1 MFDRDWFE
9 TQLLHLQQV
18 MMEAGR
24 DVLMDRAAQFL
35 ADVLEMKYVFV
46 GVDPSVIEI
55 EKEASPKEV
64 VPGVECKGKC
74 DALEVLAFYERG
86 NLKHGV
92 RYELEH
98 DPSAQVLQQKQ
109 TLLYCRGV
117 HQAFPENRLLTAWE
131 IESYIGTPIRTPVG
145 EVVGVVWAL
154 DDRPGEFSEPQVWI
168 LEIVARWLGL
178 ALECEREHQHCQLL
192 QQQHIHLQKMET
204 IGMLASAAAHDFNN
218 LLAAIIGFVEL
229 ARLQMGGSH
238 PLSRKWQEML
248 RLCDRARQ
256 LVRQMLVLS
265 RPADAPR
272 ETYRLRDCLDEL
284 KVFLERMMPENIEVR
299 VAPVAE
305 TVCVEANPAQMQQ
318 VLINL
323 AVNARDAMPNGGRLE
338 IETKLVDVPERDNSG
353 SPTGRMKSFVRITVS
368 DTGQGIPPEIRPRI
382 FEPFF
387 TTKGKGKGTGL
398 GLSIVNR
405 IVQEHGG
412 WIDVESNVGQGS
424 RFHIFLPRA
433 AVAEKA
439 ELSLP
444 EDTFPRGTE
453 RILVVEDEPMVLE
466 LEQKLLESLGYE
478 VLTARNGSEAVEIY
492 RRYRGEFDLV
502 LLDLVI
508 PRMNGRHVLEQ
519 LRQVSPN
526 TRVLFVTGY
535 GRNEVASELLQMGAV
550 GVLNKPYDLRTLS
563 RTVRLCLDIA
573 SARSRL
579 APDKGENN
587 VVRQDYMDDYGP
599 CW

>member
-1 MFDRDWFE
+1 MFDRYWFE

-24 DVLMDRAAQFL
+24 DALMDRAAQFL

-46 GVDPSVIEI
+46 GVDPSVL
-55 EKEASPKEV
+55 EKESPSQETV
-64 VPGVECKGKC
+64 TGVEPDGEC

-86 NLKHGV
+86 TLKHDI
-92 RYELEH
+92 RYELGQ

-117 HQAFPENRLLTAWE
+117 RQAFPENRLLTAWE
-131 IESYIGTPIRTPVG
+131 IESYIGTPIRTPAG
-145 EVVGVVWAL
+145 EVLGVVWAL
-154 DDRPGEFSEPQVWI
+154 DDRMGRFSEPQVWI
-168 LEIVARWLGL
+168 LEIVARWIGL
-178 ALECEREHQHCQLL
+178 ALECEQQRQQCWLL

-265 RPADAPR
+265 HPADAPR
-272 ETYRLRDCLDEL
+272 ETCRLRDCLDEL
-284 KVFLERMMPENIEVR
+284 KVFLERTMPENIEVR
-299 VAPVAE
+299 VEPVAE
-305 TVCVEANPAQMQQ
+305 TVCIEANPAQMQQ

-323 AVNARDAMPNGGRLE
+323 AVNARDAMPDGGLLE
-338 IETKLVDVPERDNSG
+338 IEAKLVEVPERDDTG
-353 SPTGRMKSFVRITVS
+353 SSTGQMKSFVRITVS
-368 DTGQGIPPEIRPRI
+368 DTGRGIPPEIRPRV

-387 TTKGKGKGTGL
+387 TTKGRGKGTGL

-405 IVQEHGG
+405 IVREHGG
-412 WIDVESNVGQGS
+412 WVDVESDVGQGS

-433 AVAEKA
+433 TVAEKG

-492 RRYRGEFDLV
+492 RRHRGEFDLV

-508 PRMNGRHVLEQ
+508 PRMSGQHVLNQ
-519 LRQVSPN
+519 LRQVSPD

-535 GRNEVASELLQMGAV
+535 GRNEVASELLRLGAV
-550 GVLNKPYDLRTLS
+550 GVLHKPYDLRTLS
-563 RTVRLCLDIA
+563 RTVRLCLDTA
-573 SARSRL
+573 SGRS
-579 APDKGENN
+579 ASGNGDGDD
-587 VVRQDYMDDYGP
+587 VIQQDRTDDYGL
-599 CW
+599 WW

>member
-1 MFDRDWFE
+1 MFDRYWFE

-18 MMEAGR
+18 MMEAER
-24 DVLMDRAAQFL
+24 DALMDRAAQFL

-46 GVDPSVIEI
+46 GVDPSVIEV
-55 EKEASPKEV
+55 EKESSSQETV
-64 VPGVECKGKC
+64 TGVEPDGEC

-86 NLKHGV
+86 ALKHGI
-92 RYELEH
+92 RYKLEQ

-117 HQAFPENRLLTAWE
+117 REAFPENRLLTAWE
-131 IESYIGTPIRTPVG
+131 IESYIGTPIRTPAG

-154 DDRPGEFSEPQVWI
+154 DDRLGEFSEPQVWI
-168 LEIVARWLGL
+168 LEIVARWIGL
-178 ALECEREHQHCQLL
+178 ALECERQRQQCGLL

-284 KVFLERMMPENIEVR
+284 KVFLERTMPRNIEVR
-299 VAPVAE
+299 VEPVSE
-305 TVCVEANPAQMQQ
+305 TVCIEANPAQIQQ

-323 AVNARDAMPNGGRLE
+323 AVNARDAMPDGGRLE
-338 IETKLVDVPERDNSG
+338 IETKLVDVPEGDNSN
-353 SPTGRMKSFVRITVS
+353 SSTDRMKSFVRITVG
-368 DTGQGIPPEIRPRI
+368 DTGRGIPPEIRPRI

-387 TTKGKGKGTGL
+387 TTKGRKGTGL
-398 GLSIVNR
+398 GLSIVSG
-405 IVQEHGG
+405 IVREHGG
-412 WIDVESNVGQGS
+412 WVDVESEVGQGS

-453 RILVVEDEPMVLE
+453 RILVVEDEPMILE

-492 RRYRGEFDLV
+492 RQHRGEFDLI

-508 PRMNGRHVLEQ
+508 PRMSGQHVLDQ
-519 LRQVSPN
+519 LRQVSPD

-535 GRNEVASELLQMGAV
+535 GRNEVASELLRMGAV
-550 GVLNKPYDLRTLS
+550 GVLHKPYDLRTLS

-573 SARSRL
+573 SARS
-579 APDKGENN
+579 APGNGEGD
-587 VVRQDYMDDYGP
+587 VIRQECIDDYGP